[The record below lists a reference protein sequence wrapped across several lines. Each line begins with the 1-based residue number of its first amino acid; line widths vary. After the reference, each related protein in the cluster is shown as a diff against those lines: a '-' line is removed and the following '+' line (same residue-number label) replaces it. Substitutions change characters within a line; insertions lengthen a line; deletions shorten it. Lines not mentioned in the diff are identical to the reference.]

1 MLDVGLNMEKS
12 QFIIKKMNKTRVW
25 PKGIYN
31 MIKKCRCLLKQ
42 FIRLSLFEN
51 FLTICVLIN
60 TIVMAMESYDIDE
73 ALSADLEF
81 MNDIFTWIFIVEMA
95 LKLLARGPKKYAKEP
110 MNLLDGGVVILSIVE
125 IIM

>member
-1 MLDVGLNMEKS
+1 
-12 QFIIKKMNKTRVW
+12 
-25 PKGIYN
+25 

-42 FIRLSLFEN
+42 FIRLSIFEN
-51 FLTICVLIN
+51 FLTVCVLIN

-81 MNDIFTWIFIVEMA
+81 MNDIFTWIFIVEMT
-95 LKLLARGPKKYAKEP
+95 LKLLARGPKKYAREP

-125 IIM
+125 IIMNALGGGSGAGGL